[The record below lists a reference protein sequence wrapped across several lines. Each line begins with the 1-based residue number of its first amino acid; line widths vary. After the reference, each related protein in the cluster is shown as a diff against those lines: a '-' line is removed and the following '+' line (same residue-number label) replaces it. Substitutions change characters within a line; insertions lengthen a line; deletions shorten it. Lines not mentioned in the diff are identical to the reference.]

1 MAIEAIEQDAS
12 VRAQTKTGR
21 VVSSAM
27 DKTVVVAVNTTKM
40 HRLYHR
46 QMKQTTKFYAHDEK
60 NECGLG
66 DQVQIVSS
74 RPLSKKKRWRL
85 KTILK
90 RAEGV

>member
-1 MAIEAIEQDAS
+1 MGTDAIEQDS
-12 VRAQTKTGR
+12 STGAQTKIGR

-27 DKTVVVAVNTTKM
+27 DKTAVVAVNTTTM

-46 QMKQTTKFYAHDEK
+46 KMKKTTKFYAHDEQ
-60 NECGLG
+60 NECNLG